1 MNSKNENMY
10 TSGEYITSNPTWHVE
25 YSSYKSKQVLD
36 MINRNKI
43 EIKSVCDVGCGAG
56 GVLMTLKERLPSGIY
71 YDGYDISPHAIN
83 LCPKGEFINF
93 ILGDITDTKDVKY
106 DLLLALDVVEHIE
119 DYIGFLRSLKM
130 KSKYKIFIFPIE
142 LYVLKIIFM
151 SKILIGRK
159 AVGHLHYFSKETA
172 LATLVDAG
180 YEIIDWK
187 YSENSFKHVKLKK
200 SRYILE
206 FLREIPFKLHED
218 IAVRFFGGHSLVV
231 LAS

>member
-1 MNSKNENMY
+1 MNSENIY
-10 TSGEYITSNPTWHVE
+10 TTDQYITRNPTWHVE
-25 YSSYKSKQVLD
+25 YSGYKSEQVLD
-36 MINRNKI
+36 LIYRNKI

-56 GVLMTLKERLPSGIY
+56 GVLISLKEKLPSGIS
-71 YDGYDISPHAIN
+71 YDGYDISPHAIR
-83 LCPKGEFINF
+83 LCQKSENINY
-93 ILGDITDTKDVKY
+93 ILGDITKVRGCKY
-106 DLLLALDVVEHIE
+106 DLLLALDVVEHVE
-119 DYIGFLRSLKM
+119 DYIGFLRSLKE

-172 LATLVDAG
+172 LATLIDAG

-187 YSENSFKHVKLKK
+187 YGENTLKHVKLPKT
-200 SRYILE
+200 RYILE
-206 FLREIPFKLHED
+206 FIREIPFKLHQD
-218 IAVRFFGGHSLVV
+218 LAVRFFGGHSLVV